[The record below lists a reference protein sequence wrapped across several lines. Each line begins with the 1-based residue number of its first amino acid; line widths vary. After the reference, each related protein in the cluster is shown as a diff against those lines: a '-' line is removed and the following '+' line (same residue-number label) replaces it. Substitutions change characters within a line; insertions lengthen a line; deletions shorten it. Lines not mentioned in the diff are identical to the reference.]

1 MVRDQMWCK
10 SAVMVAAFSLTLV
23 TTPNGAGADE
33 AEEVVFEVSSARVA
47 LRLPVVVE
55 DAWAFRDGGTV
66 GVRLKDRD
74 GIVLD
79 VCLDGR
85 MRPQRE
91 ARKPYHLFVG
101 GRHPTDPR
109 ARQLPVG
116 GADEKTI
123 LSLLGQA
130 VISPDSPETQAE
142 QRSVIEYRH
151 RIVDKMIQTL
161 QAR

>member
-1 MVRDQMWCK
+1 MWCK
-10 SAVMVAAFSLTLV
+10 SAVVAALSLTLV
-23 TTPNGAGADE
+23 TMANGAGANQ
-33 AEEVVFEVSSARVA
+33 AEGVVFEVSSARVT

-85 MRPQRE
+85 LRSQRE

-101 GRHPTDPR
+101 GRHPINPH
-109 ARQLPVG
+109 AHQLPVG
-116 GADEKTI
+116 GADEKIILAVLQEATI
-123 LSLLGQA
+123 SSGSA
-130 VISPDSPETQAE
+130 ETQPE
-142 QRSVIEYRH
+142 QAAVVEYRN
-151 RIVDKMIQTL
+151 RILEKVIQTL